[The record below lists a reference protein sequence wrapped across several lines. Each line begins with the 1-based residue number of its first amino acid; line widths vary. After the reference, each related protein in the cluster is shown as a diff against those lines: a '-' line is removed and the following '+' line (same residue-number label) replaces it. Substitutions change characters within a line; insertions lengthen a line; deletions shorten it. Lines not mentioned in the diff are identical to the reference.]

1 MDTATST
8 LASVPLDTDIA
19 KRLERATAKVERD
32 LEDRA
37 RLILLAFIRGASLRE
52 IADVAAMT
60 HVGVKKLIDRVQ
72 NDFEIRDADGN
83 TIAVIKAK
91 NSGRPDLTLEQVRR
105 RGADTEYVP

>member
-1 MDTATST
+1 MNTASST
-8 LASVPLDTDIA
+8 LASVPLDNDIA

-32 LEDRA
+32 LEDQI

-52 IADVAAMT
+52 IAAPAAMT

-83 TIAVIKAK
+83 TIAVIEAK
-91 NSGRPDLTLEQVRR
+91 NSGRPDLTLEQVQR
-105 RGADTEYVP
+105 RGADTE